1 MTDELEPLPA
11 DVFKVLEVERA
22 RPEVPADQVAR
33 LASRLEAT
41 LAPSPPR
48 GEGPASLLKGKAAML
63 AVGLAVGAIGGAQL
77 QKNFGEPREVIVE
90 KRVEVP
96 IRVEVQVPVEVEVPA
111 RKPLVAQVAPHPDP
125 LPASQGEG
133 AQQVRAPI
141 ELERLL
147 IEQAS
152 SALGRGQG
160 ADALAACAEHVNRF
174 PAGQLA
180 EEREIVAIRAL
191 VLLGQKAGAASR
203 AEDFRKKFPES
214 LLLDVV
220 NEAVR

>member
-1 MTDELEPLPA
+1 
-11 DVFKVLEVERA
+11 
-22 RPEVPADQVAR
+22 
-33 LASRLEAT
+33 
-41 LAPSPPR
+41 
-48 GEGPASLLKGKAAML
+48 ML
-63 AVGLAVGAIGGAQL
+63 AVGLAVGAIGGSQL
-77 QKNFGEPREVIVE
+77 QAHFGAPREVVIE
-90 KRVEVP
+90 KRIEVP
-96 IRVEVQVPVEVEVPA
+96 IRVEVLVPVQVEVPA
-111 RKPLVAQVAPHPDP
+111 KKPVVAQVAPHPNP

-133 AQQVRAPI
+133 ARQVRAPI

-147 IEQAS
+147 IEQAT

-191 VLLGQKAGAASR
+191 VSLGRKAEATTR
-203 AEDFRKKFPES
+203 AEQFRKKFPES